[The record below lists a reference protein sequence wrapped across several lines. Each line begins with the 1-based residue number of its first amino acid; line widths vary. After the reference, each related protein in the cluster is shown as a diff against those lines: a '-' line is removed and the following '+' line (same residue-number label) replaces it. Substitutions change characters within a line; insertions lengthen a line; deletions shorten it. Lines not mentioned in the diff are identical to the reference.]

1 MSEAK
6 SSAKKCMRPSHQPKK
21 ESIKSENFGERGEG
35 MEGHGERMGEQLKS
49 SMCFSSYEN

>member
-21 ESIKSENFGERGEG
+21 ESIKGENFGERREG